1 MINIEKAKS
10 LLTPSANT
18 VLKEMV
24 EQYEIELLEK
34 AYKESIDSN
43 GIVSEITVKD
53 ILKSSNDVVNIN
65 TRIESKK
72 TAIINLCIT
81 VSLLYSFIG
90 LVFFLYKEYGNR
102 FNRENNIGLV
112 FFVAGLFLAIMFF
125 ISGNLLKNMRL
136 YKNSIKSIRE
146 NYEMD
151 FIKKWSELEG
161 ITRNWLSTKKGE
173 SSSNIS
179 IREILNLINKEY
191 INTTGDYKTLHN
203 ALNCRN
209 RILHE
214 NYKVPNDELNHYII
228 FLDSLIK
235 KINNTI

>member
-34 AYKESIDSN
+34 AYKESIDSS

-53 ILKSSNDVVNIN
+53 LLKSSNYEVNKN

-72 TAIINLCIT
+72 SVIINLGIS

-102 FNRENNIGLV
+102 FYREGNIGLV
-112 FFVAGLFLAIMFF
+112 LFVAGLFIAIMFF
-125 ISGNLLKNMRL
+125 ISGNLLKSMRL

-146 NYEMD
+146 NYEID

-191 INTTGDYKTLHN
+191 INTPSDYKKLNN
-203 ALNCRN
+203 ALNYRN
-209 RILHE
+209 KILHE
-214 NYKVPNDELNHYII
+214 NYKVKNDELNHYII